1 MKKKY
6 IAHLCEIIG
15 LLLVSFGALYVAFSI
30 YWCVG
35 VIIMGMEIGII
46 GSILENEYKKT
57 EEETMSILNAKM
69 YLNAIIKNNEDN
81 PDMKNVIGQIK
92 KALKE
97 LEE

>member
-35 VIIMGMEIGII
+35 VIIIGLEIGLI
-46 GSILENEYKKT
+46 GSVLENKG
-57 EEETMSILNAKM
+57 EEE
-69 YLNAIIKNNEDN
+69 ED
-81 PDMKNVIGQIK
+81 KQ
-92 KALKE
+92 
-97 LEE
+97 